1 MQLRELRRFL
11 AVVEFGSL
19 NKAAAHLK
27 VSQPSLTKDIQ
38 SLEERLGFS
47 LFTRTARG
55 VRLTTFGESVL
66 QRAQLIEAE
75 IRRLEGDALALR
87 NVSMGEVHVGVVP
100 GFLQSQV
107 LPQATLNLM
116 RRARRLSVDYRFG
129 TRASLIKPLLS
140 GALDFAIVGIDDD
153 DFADE
158 LVSAPLVLDRNAIVV
173 RAGHPILGRGE
184 GVIRRLADHPWLVLS
199 ECAPLE
205 RTLRSLLRSSAA
217 PFEHHVVRTDSF
229 HFFRATL
236 AASDCI
242 GLTRFDVTRL
252 ERDAG
257 HIVELPLDEAR
268 LTDLLGS
275 HMIGIV
281 HRRNTALSAASQ
293 ALIREI
299 TTLTAQALGP
309 QAAPP

>member
-1 MQLRELRRFL
+1 
-11 AVVEFGSL
+11 
-19 NKAAAHLK
+19 
-27 VSQPSLTKDIQ
+27 
-38 SLEERLGFS
+38 
-47 LFTRTARG
+47 
-55 VRLTTFGESVL
+55 VL

-184 GVIRRLADHPWLVLS
+184 AVIRRLADHPWLVLS

-281 HRRNTALSAASQ
+281 HRRNTALSAASE

>member
-19 NKAAAHLK
+19 SKAAAQLK
-27 VSQPSLTKDIQ
+27 VSQPSLTKDLHA
-38 SLEERLGFS
+38 LEEKLGFS

-55 VRLTTFGESVL
+55 VRLTPYGESLL

-75 IRRLEGDALALR
+75 VRRLEGDALALR

-116 RRARRLSVDYRFG
+116 RRGRRLSVDYRFG
-129 TRASLIKPLLS
+129 TRASLIRPLLS
-140 GALDFAIVGIDDD
+140 GALDFAIVGIEEDE
-153 DFADE
+153 FADE
-158 LVSAPLVLDRNAIVV
+158 LVSSPLVLDRHAIVV
-173 RAGHPILGRGE
+173 RSGHPVLAGGE
-184 GVIRRLADHPWLVLS
+184 NAVRRLAGHPWLVLS

-205 RTLRSLLRSSAA
+205 RALCSLLRSSGA

-242 GLTRFDVTRL
+242 GLTRLDVTRL
-252 ERDAG
+252 DKDAG
-257 HIVELPLDEAR
+257 DIVELPLEETPLNR
-268 LTDLLGS
+268 LLGS

-281 HRRNTALSAASQ
+281 HRRNAALSAASQ
-293 ALIREI
+293 ALVREI
-299 TTLTAQALGP
+299 TTLTDQALRAVPG
-309 QAAPP
+309 AG